1 MYAIAEIKGKQYKIE
16 KGDNVLV
23 EYLGVDD
30 NTAPAPEIKV
40 MLVKKDD
47 GSIVVGAPYVDG
59 VSVTSKVVE
68 HLKGDKVLVGKHK
81 KRKDYR
87 RKVGHR
93 QKYHVITIEDIKA

>member
-23 EYLGVDD
+23 EYLGVEE
-30 NTAPAPEIKV
+30 NAPAPEIKV
-40 MLVKKDD
+40 MLIKKDD
-47 GSIVVGAPYVDG
+47 NSITVGTPYVES
-59 VSVTSKVVE
+59 VTVTSKVVE
-68 HLKGDKVLVGKHK
+68 HVKGDKVLVGKHK

>member
-23 EYLGVDD
+23 EYLGQDEG
-30 NTAPAPEIKV
+30 AEAPEIKV

-47 GSIVVGAPYVDG
+47 NSIVVGAPYVDG
-59 VSVTSKVVE
+59 VTVTSKVVE
-68 HLKGDKVLVGKHK
+68 HIKGDKVLVGKHK

-93 QKYHVITIEDIKA
+93 QKYHIITIEDIKA